1 MVKESKEFN
10 FEQDEKVLCYHGPFI
25 YEAKAI
31 DLLSLFNII
40 KREKKE
46 EDDQEV
52 NMYFVHYKGWKQT
65 WDEWITEDR
74 VLKYTESNRQKQK
87 QLQEMN
93 ARLKTS
99 RAPTREST
107 EPRGRKR
114 YRDSDVERQRAEEE
128 TRRIEFKLIMPETL
142 KGILVDDWENITK
155 NRLVLNIPGEYT
167 VDKILD
173 EYKNQYPVKD
183 DVLDEFIKGI
193 RLYFNKTLGSLLLYR
208 NEHDQYTELCANKEP
223 SSIYGAEHLLRLFV
237 EMPNLLAQASIDA
250 ETQNELKSRFEDF
263 LNYMQEREKDYFLN
277 DYQTKA

>member
-25 YEAKAI
+25 YEAK
-31 DLLSLFNII
+31 II
-40 KREKKE
+40 KRERKE
-46 EDDQEV
+46 EDDQDV

-99 RAPTREST
+99 RTPTREST

-114 YRDSDVERQRAEEE
+114 YRDSDIERQRAEEE
-128 TRRIEFKLIMPETL
+128 TRRTEFKLIMPETL

-167 VDKILD
+167 VDRILD

-208 NEHDQYTELCANKEP
+208 NEYDQYTELCADKEP
-223 SSIYGAEHLLRLFV
+223 SSIYV

-263 LNYMQEREKDYFLN
+263 LNYMQEHEKDYFLN